1 MDKLVPKRRQTVNQG
16 QLEVLNLLF
25 LFRYGTND
33 LFAEYFGKK
42 DRSFVHK
49 RMSILLERGLV
60 ARRFDK
66 SYRLH
71 GKPGAYYLR
80 PEGARQLQAKRGI
93 EINIKKLYKDKE
105 LTEQFVRYSLELFT
119 IYNHLRAQYGDT
131 LGFYT
136 RSILSHEDYEYFP
149 QPLPHAFISLK
160 TGKQKKRFF
169 LEVLHDDQPWFVAVR
184 TILKHISYAEDGDW
198 EATETNLPSILL
210 VCESERLAKRVLKRF
225 PKAVADSY
233 EEDNIEFAVA
243 VKADLLGEK
252 TAIWRTEVDGA
263 LFKLEQ
269 LDGWTEQ

>member
-1 MDKLVPKRRQTVNQG
+1 MNKSVPKHRQTVNQG

-49 RMSILLERGLV
+49 RMAILLDRGLV
-60 ARRFDK
+60 GKRFDK
-66 SYRLH
+66 SYRLN
-71 GKPGAYYLR
+71 GKPGAYYLM
-80 PEGARQLQAKRGI
+80 PEGTRQLQAKRDI
-93 EINIKKLYKDKE
+93 KINIKKIYKDKE

-119 IYNHLRAQYGDT
+119 VYNYLKAQYGDA
-131 LGFYT
+131 LSFYT
-136 RSILSHEDYEYFP
+136 RSVLSHEDYEYFP
-149 QPLPHAFISLK
+149 QPLPHAFVSLK
-160 TGKQKKRFF
+160 IGKEKKRFF

-184 TILKHISYAEDGDW
+184 TVLKYISYAEDGDW
-198 EATETNLPSILL
+198 GATETNLPSILL

-243 VKADLLGEK
+243 VKADLLSEK
-252 TAIWRTEVDGA
+252 TAIWRTEVDGD
-263 LFKLEQ
+263 LLKLEQ
-269 LDGWTEQ
+269 LDEWIEQ